1 MKTKL
6 FLTLLISVGIF
17 YSCEKDK
24 QSTISIASKTGYYVI
39 NEGAWGYSNA
49 SIGFLP
55 DDEDY
60 MDELFKSVNVRPLG
74 DVLTSMCINESSNTA
89 YLVLNSSNKI
99 EIIDADN
106 FQQKGVIEGL
116 ESPRDMVINDN
127 KAYVSQWGAQGCVKV
142 IDLSNNTITNT
153 IPVGVGPEGMLI
165 VNNNLWVANSGG
177 YGTDNEVSVINL
189 NTLQVAKTI
198 TVGDNPVDFVLD
210 KNDDVWVLCAGYTE
224 YDPVDYSIIIS
235 QTPSQ
240 LVNISTQSFDVQ
252 KTLTISDSS
261 HPLHLATNPDG
272 SVIYF
277 GGGYGFNGIFAQDIT
292 SEVISGIPLI
302 DGYFY
307 SITVNQFTGDIIG
320 TQAPTFTDPGS
331 LSIYDDNGSLILNK
345 VVGIGPNGVIYKSK

>member
-6 FLTLLISVGIF
+6 ILTLLISVGIF

-24 QSTISIASKTGYYVI
+24 QSALSIESKTGYYVL
-39 NEGAWGYSNA
+39 NEGAWGNSNA

-55 DDEDY
+55 DGEEY
-60 MDELFKSVNVRPLG
+60 MDELFYSVNERPLG
-74 DVLTSMCINESSNTA
+74 DVLMCMSMNESSNTA

-127 KAYVSQWGAQGCVKV
+127 KGYVSQWGAEGCIKV
-142 IDLSNNTITNT
+142 VDLTINSIINT

-189 NTLQVAKTI
+189 NTLQVSNTI
-198 TVGDNPVDFVLD
+198 SVGDNPVDFVLD

-224 YDPVDYSIIIS
+224 YDPVDYSIIS

-240 LVNISTQSFDVQ
+240 LVNISTQSFNVQ

-261 HPLHLATNPDG
+261 HPLHLAINPDG
-272 SVIYF
+272 SIIYF
-277 GGGYGFNGIFAQDIT
+277 GGGFGFNGIFAQDIT
-292 SEVISGIPLI
+292 SNGISGAPLI

-307 SITVNQFTGDIIG
+307 SIAANQFTGDIIG
-320 TQAPTFTDPGS
+320 TQAPTFTEPGS
-331 LSIYDDNGSLILNK
+331 LSIYDDNGSLILNQ
-345 VVGIGPNGVIYKSK
+345 VVGIGPNGVIYKSE